1 MTDISRRTFAIGMG
15 GLAAAAALGGALGLQ
30 GKRAW
35 AEDGEGAKPLN
46 AKDGEYRGYCAMCM
60 ERGSCGNIV
69 TVKNGVVVNVEGD
82 PARPGNRGA
91 LCPRGKG
98 AIMNMYNP
106 YRIKA
111 PMKRTNPEKGM
122 DVDPGWVEIS
132 WDEAIDIAA
141 QKLKEVHDRDPR
153 ELVNFYGFSAYE
165 SSHATFGH
173 GEWCLEFGSPNESS
187 AKGQMCSVH
196 YGACYTM
203 RAFPTVNYDSEHT
216 KYVVAL
222 GKGMGFDTGSAN
234 GDGRAAANALRDGM
248 HVVEVAPYCGVDASA
263 GEWVPIIPGTDLSFI
278 YALMHTM
285 LYELDQYDVEFV
297 KNRTNAPYLIADSGD
312 YARGANAKPL
322 MVSEEGV
329 VAEFDDPVVQSPVLE
344 GRFTYEGTEY
354 PTAFT
359 LFKEA
364 LEEFDADW
372 ASTKCGIP
380 AETIRRIAAELV
392 ENACIGET
400 IVIDGEE
407 MPLRPACVFVGR
419 GITNHTD
426 GTLQDIYSRVIN
438 MLLGNIGYPGGIQG
452 SNSPAYAPMA
462 PVPAVNPDGVVI
474 PFNEAAF
481 PKAFNWP
488 PSSMELKDFMPHR
501 HSVNSVMMKVMNDP
515 EHWGFE
521 YKPTLVI
528 SQGANPI
535 MANTEPDVAIE
546 ALRKVDYVIY
556 HGCYH
561 MDEMA
566 LMSDLLLPESAALET
581 TTVYNF
587 PGIETSGTI
596 KGEKDFLMNA
606 HGIVMKHGV
615 GELYNTMEGNASL
628 IEIFDRAGLI
638 SVLNNVANNGG
649 CIGVPKGMAMKGTP
663 YELDPN
669 TKYDIM
675 DMWDMCMK
683 AKTGGVGLEY
693 FDDPNNAIWPILP
706 YKNEAGYYSSNR
718 DKTTRFSLYLHDQK
732 AVGDWLIP
740 QIEATGRDP
749 FEFVGCD
756 IDELRR
762 RYTALPYYPSDDL
775 RPTFNA
781 PAEYDL
787 RASTF
792 KKPMFLFRMGSMDQN
807 PISRD
812 WSQRFDPEFNAILIN
827 RVTAEAKGIVDGE
840 EVIVESPYGKT
851 HGKALLTDRVEPS
864 TVCMGGTLGRRSPM
878 LGGSL
883 TNDTCFN
890 EIVSGGFGCID
901 PLDGAYD
908 TTVRVKIYKA

>member
-1 MTDISRRTFAIGMG
+1 MAEITRRGFVAGMG
-15 GLAAAAALGGALGLQ
+15 GIAAAAAMGGLLGPGETH
-30 GKRAW
+30 AW
-35 AEDGEGAKPLN
+35 AETGGGAKPLN

-69 TVKNGVVVNVEGD
+69 TVKNGVVVSVEGD
-82 PARPGNRGA
+82 PNRPSNKGT

-141 QKLKEVHDRDPR
+141 QKLREVYDRDPR

-203 RAFPTVNYDSEHT
+203 RAFPTINYDSEYT

-234 GDGRAAANALRDGM
+234 GDGRATANAVRDGM
-248 HVVEVAPYCGVDASA
+248 RIVQVAPYCGVDASA
-263 GEWVPIIPGTDLSFI
+263 SEWVPIIPGTDLSFI

-285 LYELDQYDVEFV
+285 LYDLNKYDVDFV
-297 KNRTNAPYLIADSGD
+297 THRTNAPFLIDENGE
-312 YARGANAKPL
+312 YARGAAGKPL
-322 MVSEEGV
+322 MANASGA
-329 VAEFDDPVVQSPVLE
+329 VAELGDPAVDQPTLE
-344 GRFTYEGTEY
+344 GHFAYEGKEY

-359 LFKEA
+359 LFKDA
-364 LEEFDADW
+364 LKSFDADW
-372 ASTKCGIP
+372 ASEKCGIP
-380 AETIRRIAAELV
+380 AQTIHRIASELV
-392 ENACIGET
+392 ENACIGQT

-407 MPLRPACVFVGR
+407 MPYRPACVFAGR

-426 GTLQDIYSRVIN
+426 GTLQDIYSRVLN

-452 SNSPAYAPMA
+452 SNSPSY
-462 PVPAVNPDGVVI
+462 VVDGDGVIV

-481 PKAFNWP
+481 PKEFNWP

-501 HSVNSVMMKVMNDP
+501 HSINSVMMKVMNDP

-521 YKPTLVI
+521 YKPTLVF
-528 SQGANPI
+528 SQGSDPI

-546 ALRKVDYVIY
+546 ALKKVDYVIY

-596 KGEKDFLMNA
+596 KGEKDFLMKA

-638 SVLNNVANNGG
+638 HVLNNVANRGG
-649 CIGVPKGMAMKGTP
+649 CIGVPKGLAMKGTP

-669 TKYDIM
+669 KKYEIM

-683 AKTGGVGLEY
+683 AKTGGIGIEW
-693 FDDPNNAIWPILP
+693 FDNPENTVWPILP

-718 DKTTRFSLYLHDQK
+718 DKTARFSIYLLAQK
-732 AVGDWLIP
+732 QVGDWVIP
-740 QIEATGRDP
+740 KIEATGRDP

-792 KKPMFLFRMGSMDQN
+792 KKPLYLFRMGSMDQN
-807 PISRD
+807 PVARN
-812 WSQRFDPEFNAILIN
+812 WSKSFDPEFNAILIN
-827 RVTAEAKGIVDGE
+827 NATADAKGIKDGD
-840 EVIVESPYGKT
+840 EVVVESTVGKT
-851 HGKALLTDRVEPS
+851 RGKALLTNRCEPS
-864 TVCMGGTLGRRSPM
+864 TVCMGGALGRRSTM
-878 LGGSL
+878 LGGDMVS
-883 TNDTCFN
+883 DTCFN
-890 EIVSGGFGCID
+890 EIANGGFGFID
-901 PLDGAYD
+901 PIDGAYD
-908 TTVRVKIYKA
+908 TTVRVKVYKA

>member
-1 MTDISRRTFAIGMG
+1 MAEITRRGFLAGMG
-15 GLAAAAALGGALGLQ
+15 GVAVAAAMGGALGTREMQ
-30 GKRAW
+30 AW
-35 AEDGEGAKPLN
+35 AEVGEGTEPVN

-60 ERGSCGNIV
+60 ERGSCGNVV
-69 TVKNGVVVNVEGD
+69 TVKNGVVVSVEGD
-82 PARPGNRGA
+82 PNRPGNKGA

-141 QKLKEVHDRDPR
+141 KKLKEVHDRDPR

-203 RAFPTVNYDSEHT
+203 RAFPTINYDSEYT

-222 GKGMGFDTGSAN
+222 GKGLGFDTGSAN
-234 GDGRAAANALRDGM
+234 GDGRAAANAIRGGM
-248 HVVEVAPYCGVDASA
+248 RIVQVAPYCGVDASA
-263 GEWVPIIPGTDLSFI
+263 GEWVPIVPGTDLSLI
-278 YALMHTM
+278 YALMHTI
-285 LYELDQYDVEFV
+285 LYEIKRFDEDFV
-297 KNRTNAPYLIADSGD
+297 AHRTNAPFLIAEDGE
-312 YARGANAKPL
+312 YARGVDGKPL
-322 MVSEEGV
+322 MGNAAGE
-329 VAEFDDPVVQSPVLE
+329 VAQLGDPAVDQPALE
-344 GRFTYEGTEY
+344 GRFAYEGKEY

-364 LEEFDADW
+364 LKDFDADW
-372 ASTKCGIP
+372 ASEKCGIP
-380 AETIRRIAAELV
+380 AQTIRRIAAELI
-392 ENACIGET
+392 ENACIGQT
-400 IVIDGEE
+400 VVIDGEE
-407 MPLRPACVFVGR
+407 MPYRPACVFVGR

-426 GTLQDIYSRVIN
+426 GTLQDIFSRVLN
-438 MLLGNIGYPGGIQG
+438 MLLGNLGLPGGIQG
-452 SNSPAYAPMA
+452 SNTPNY
-462 PVPAVNPDGVVI
+462 VVDDDGVIV

-501 HSVNSVMMKVMNDP
+501 HSINSVMMKVMNDP

-521 YKPTLVI
+521 YKPTLVF
-528 SQGANPI
+528 SQGSNPI

-546 ALRKVDYVIY
+546 ALKKVDYVIY

-596 KGEKDFLMNA
+596 KGEKDFLANA

-638 SVLNNVANNGG
+638 SVLNNVANRGG
-649 CIGVPKGMAMKGTP
+649 CIGVPKGMPMVGTP
-663 YELDPN
+663 YELDPEK
-669 TKYDIM
+669 KYDVL
-675 DMWDMCMK
+675 DMWDRCMK
-683 AKTGGVGLEY
+683 AKTGGVGLEW
-693 FDDPNNAIWPILP
+693 FDDPENTIWPILP
-706 YKNEAGYYSSNR
+706 YKNEAGFYSSNR
-718 DKTTRFSLYLHDQK
+718 DRTARFPLYLLAQK
-732 AVGDWLIP
+732 QVGDWLIP

-781 PAEYDL
+781 SAEYDL

-792 KKPMFLFRMGSMDQN
+792 KKPLFLFRMGSMDQN
-807 PISRD
+807 PIARD
-812 WSQRFDPEFNAILIN
+812 WSKKFDPEFNAVLIN
-827 RVTAEAKGIVDGE
+827 SATAATKGIKNGDDVA
-840 EVIVESPYGKT
+840 VESPYGKT
-851 HGKALLTDRVEPS
+851 RGKALLTNRCETS
-864 TVCMGGTLGRRSPM
+864 TVCLGGTLGRRSPM
-878 LGGSL
+878 LGGDL
-883 TNDTCFN
+883 VDDMCFN

-901 PLDGAYD
+901 PIDGAYD

>member
-1 MTDISRRTFAIGMG
+1 MSAITRRAFTKGMG
-15 GLAAAAALGGALGLQ
+15 GIAAAAALGGVLNIK
-30 GKRAW
+30 GKAAW
-35 AEDGEGAKPLN
+35 AATEEGAKPLN
-46 AKDGEYRGYCAMCM
+46 AKDGTYHGYCAMCM
-60 ERGSCGNIV
+60 ERGSCGNVV
-69 TVKNGVVVNVEGD
+69 TVKNGIVTNIEGD
-82 PARPGNRGA
+82 PNRPGNRGA

-98 AIMNMYNP
+98 AILNMYNP

-132 WDEAIDIAA
+132 WDEALDTAA
-141 QKLKEVHDRDPR
+141 KKLKEVHDRDPR

-173 GEWCLEFGSPNESS
+173 GEWCLEYGSPNESS

-248 HVVEVAPYCGVDASA
+248 HIVQVAPYCGVDAST
-263 GEWVPIIPGTDLSFI
+263 GEWIPIIPGTDLSLI
-278 YALMHTM
+278 YSLMHTM
-285 LYELDQYDVEFV
+285 LYERNEYDKDFLA
-297 KNRTNAPYLIADSGD
+297 NRTNAPYLIAEDGD
-312 YARGANAKPL
+312 YARNAEGKP
-322 MVSEEGV
+322 MIAAMDGTVTF
-329 VAEFDDPVVQSPVLE
+329 FDAADPNNTALE
-344 GRFTYEGTEY
+344 GRYAYEGTEY

-359 LFKEA
+359 LFKES
-364 LEEFDADW
+364 LKDYDADW
-372 ASTKCGIP
+372 ASEKTGIP
-380 AETIRRIAAELV
+380 ADTIRRIANELV
-392 ENACIGET
+392 DNAHIGET

-407 MPLRPACVFVGR
+407 MPYRPACVFIGR
-419 GITNHTD
+419 GVTNHTD
-426 GTLQDIYSRVIN
+426 GTLQDVYSRVLN
-438 MLLGNIGYPGGIQG
+438 MLLGNVGYPGGIQG
-452 SNSPAYAPMA
+452 SNSPAYVASD
-462 PVPAVNPDGVVI
+462 DGVIV

-481 PKAFNWP
+481 PKSFNWP

-515 EHWGFE
+515 EHWGFD
-521 YKPTLVI
+521 YKPSLVV
-528 SQGANPI
+528 SQGSNPI

-546 ALRKVDYVIY
+546 ALKKVDYSIY

-596 KGEKDFLMNA
+596 KGEKDFLMKA

-628 IEIFDRAGLI
+628 IEMFDRAGLI
-638 SVLNNVANNGG
+638 SVLNNVANKGG

-669 TKYDIM
+669 KKYDIM
-675 DMWDMCMK
+675 DMWDRCMK
-683 AKTGGVGLEY
+683 AKTGGIGLEY
-693 FDDPNNAIWPILP
+693 FDNPENTIWPILT

-718 DKTTRFSLYLHDQK
+718 NKTVRFPLYLQDQK
-732 AVGDWLIP
+732 KVGDWLIP
-740 QIEATGRDP
+740 KIEATGRDP
-749 FEFVGCD
+749 YEFVGCD

-762 RYTALPYYPSDDL
+762 RYTALPYYPDDSL

-787 RASTF
+787 RASTY

-812 WSQRFDPEFNAILIN
+812 FSKRYDPEFNAVLIHKD
-827 RVTAEAKGIVDGE
+827 TAAAKGINDGD
-840 EVIVESPYGKT
+840 EVIIESQVGKT
-851 HGKALLTDRVEPS
+851 HGKALLTERVEPS
-864 TVCMGGTLGRRSPM
+864 TICIGGTLGRRSPM
-878 LGGSL
+878 LGDDL
-883 TNDTCFN
+883 TNDSCFN
-890 EIVSGGFGCID
+890 EIANGGFGYID
-901 PLDGAYD
+901 PIDGAYD
-908 TTVRVKIYKA
+908 TTVRVKISKA